1 MITSEKKNE
10 SIFGQI
16 YFDLNWMY
24 LNFDPFESIAF
35 NPFQSLSD
43 TDVQCLD
50 ANETCQWSLC
60 ECDRQLIL
68 GKHVLETILS
78 DLSDSVSHQ
87 INSQT
92 TS

>member
-1 MITSEKKNE
+1 MIV
-10 SIFGQI
+10 
-16 YFDLNWMY
+16 YFKVHSNY
-24 LNFDPFESIAF
+24 DPYKFIEL

-50 ANETCQWSLC
+50 ADETCQRSLC

-68 GKHVLETILS
+68 GKHVLETPLS
-78 DLSDSVSHQ
+78 DLFDSTSHL
-87 INSQT
+87 INSQA